1 MATAAHGSASISIR
15 KSTPSTFALAL
26 TCAVM
31 SAVPALRA
39 QTFSVIHN
47 FTNVAD
53 GGAPM
58 TGMTIDRA
66 GNLYGTT
73 TRGGNAGGG
82 CQDGC
87 GVVFKLAHRG
97 SGWILTPL
105 YTFLGNHDGATPCS
119 RLTFGSDG
127 TLYGTTSEGGGT
139 QCQRGEG
146 CSPNVG
152 GCGTVFNL
160 QPSAHATGN
169 ALGTWNET
177 VLYRFSGSSDGAAP
191 QGDLAFDANGN
202 LDGVTAT
209 GGTLGGL
216 CGTQFGDG
224 CGTVYQLSRSGS
236 GWAENVLYSFQPSN
250 DGADPRGG
258 VTLDAAGSI
267 YGTTVNSTLPLT
279 PDCGTVFQLTQ
290 SGGSWQ
296 STILHQFGV
305 QAFDGCQ
312 PFGGLIFDSSGNL
325 YGATTRIYEGGIVGS
340 GEVYG
345 LSYSAGNGWQCSLLF
360 EFPDD
365 GYGGPES
372 TLIMDSAGN
381 LYGTTAGYGLHRYGE
396 AFELIPNGGSWS
408 YVDLHDFTGGDD
420 GGYPY
425 GSLVQDAE
433 GNIYGTAQAG
443 GTYGHGVVFE
453 ITR

>member
-1 MATAAHGSASISIR
+1 MISAGMLAAI
-15 KSTPSTFALAL
+15 P
-26 TCAVM
+26 AVE
-31 SAVPALRA
+31 A

-53 GGAPM
+53 GGAPF
-58 TGMTIDRA
+58 TGMIMDRA

-82 CQDGC
+82 CPFGC

-105 YTFLGNHDGATPCS
+105 YTFLGDNDGATPCS
-119 RLTFGSDG
+119 RLTFGPDG

-139 QCQRGEG
+139 QCGYGGG

-152 GCGTVFNL
+152 GCGTAYNL
-160 QPSAHATGN
+160 KPSAHATGN

-177 VLYRFSGSSDGAAP
+177 VLYRFTGSSDGATP
-191 QGDLAFDANGN
+191 QGDLAFDASGN
-202 LDGVTAT
+202 LDGVTSS
-209 GGTLGGL
+209 GGTLGGI
-216 CGTQFGDG
+216 CGTQLGSG

-236 GWAENVLYSFQPSN
+236 GWAENVLYSFQPTN
-250 DGADPRGG
+250 DGYNPWGG
-258 VTLDAAGSI
+258 VILDPAGSI
-267 YGTTVNSTLPLT
+267 YGTTANADLPLT
-279 PDCGTVFQLTQ
+279 PNCGTVFQLTQ
-290 SGGSWQ
+290 SGSSWQ
-296 STILHQFGV
+296 ETILHQFGM

-312 PFGGLIFDSSGNL
+312 PLGGLIFDSSGNL
-325 YGATTRIYEGGIVGS
+325 YGPTLRIYEGGSVGS

-345 LSYSAGNGWQCSLLF
+345 VSYSPGNGWQYSRLF

-365 GYGGPES
+365 GYGGPAS
-372 TLIMDSAGN
+372 SLIMDSAGN
-381 LYGTTAGYGLHRYGE
+381 LYGTTVGYGLHRYGE
-396 AFELIPNGGSWS
+396 VFKLIPNGGGWS

-433 GNIYGTAQAG
+433 GNIYGTTEMG

-453 ITR
+453 ITP